1 MQLGRTPDAQTARF
15 SGRDADTPAAVEPGT
30 LRRRLNTPPR
40 VSTRLAPL
48 PPVDHAVCQAPCV
61 SPRVTYALVVLLVAY
76 VVALAVVSG
85 FGNTAVAV
93 TGWLILTGVFAVV
106 ACIQLLRR
114 RS

>member
-1 MQLGRTPDAQTARF
+1 
-15 SGRDADTPAAVEPGT
+15 V
-30 LRRRLNTPPR
+30 N
-40 VSTRLAPL
+40 
-48 PPVDHAVCQAPCV
+48 
-61 SPRVTYALVVLLVAY
+61 PRVTYALVVLLVAY